1 MRTLSFT
8 LFPRTILA
16 VAIAQTTLTSA
27 AWANDEAAVLNELK
41 VEGRAITE
49 LDQTVT
55 STEIEQRQATN
66 LEELFRGESEV
77 SAGGP
82 VAMGQKL
89 YVRNIGEDSLNI
101 TIDGAE
107 QSGAVFHHSG
117 RISVE
122 PELLKR
128 VEVEAGPASATAG
141 PGALGGSVRFETKD
155 PNDLLSDG
163 ETLGAILKSTYS
175 SNGDSL
181 RNTAT
186 VYGQT
191 ESGKLGGLI
200 HLTDAKRDNVEDG
213 NGQEIE
219 GSESDKQLGF
229 AKITAALTTE
239 LDMSISHERV
249 DEEGDIVYKPEW
261 LAGPRN
267 VPEPTTGERE
277 TTTLNFN
284 FVDADNDLINSR
296 AVIYHTKNTQGRE
309 FRGTN
314 YSGYVETSGL
324 TLENT
329 SFAGD
334 HELTYGINYRNDKSY
349 LNDVDSAPYKFSESG
364 SVNGIYVQDTI
375 LMSDALTLS
384 TGVRYDHYEL
394 DDVNDQ
400 SYSEGGFSPNIG
412 AVYDINSRLSIHANY
427 AKALRGP
434 EIKDAFKLSSSS
446 NSTNLKA
453 ETASNTEV
461 GFNYHNNQLK
471 IGAGL
476 YHSEIKDPIGTPLPW
491 SKVYENLDHGIETDG
506 FYFDVNYQIA
516 RLSAGLHF
524 HTADTTMNGETVTRY
539 VFGSTANSM
548 GDTIALNLDYRF
560 TDNFMAG
567 WSTEYVRDLN
577 NIQLNVGSDEL
588 NIDKPGYT
596 THGLYARWLPMG
608 SDRLTLSLTINNLFD
623 EQYINHASVADYTAN
638 AGWES
643 VSGAPSAGR
652 DVRLSAALKF

>member
-1 MRTLSFT
+1 MRTLSVT
-8 LFPRTILA
+8 LFPKSILA
-16 VAIAQTTLTSA
+16 IAVTQAALVSS
-27 AWANDEAAVLNELK
+27 AWADETLVLKALK

-49 LDQTVT
+49 LDQEVT
-55 STEIEQRQATN
+55 DSEIQQRQATN

-141 PGALGGSVRFETKD
+141 PGALGGSVRFETKN
-155 PNDLLSDG
+155 PNDLLSKG
-163 ETLGAILKSTYS
+163 ETIGAMLKSTYS
-175 SNGDSL
+175 SNGDHF
-181 RNTAT
+181 RNSAT
-186 VYGQT
+186 VYGQV
-191 ESGKLGGLI
+191 ESGKLGALL
-200 HLTDAKRDNVEDG
+200 HLTDAQRDNVKDG

-219 GSESDKQLGF
+219 GSESNKQLGF
-229 AKITAALTTE
+229 AKVTAVLSNE
-239 LDMSISHERV
+239 LDMAISHERV

-261 LAGPRN
+261 AAGPRN

-296 AVIYHTKNTQGRE
+296 AVLYHTKNSQGRD

-314 YSGYVETSGL
+314 YSGYVETLGL

-334 HELTYGINYRNDKSY
+334 HELTYGVNYRDDKSF
-349 LNDVDSAPYKFSESG
+349 LNDVDSEPYRFSESG
-364 SVNGIYVQDTI
+364 SVKGIYLQDTI
-375 LMSDALTLS
+375 LVSDALTLS
-384 TGVRYDHYEL
+384 TGVRYDQYKL
-394 DDVNDQ
+394 DDVNEQ
-400 SYSEGGFSPNIG
+400 SYSEGGFSPNVG
-412 AVYDINSRLSIHANY
+412 AVYDINDRLSLNANY
-427 AKALRGP
+427 AQALRGP
-434 EIKDAFKLSSSS
+434 EIKDSFKLSSAG
-446 NSTNLKA
+446 NATNLEA

-461 GFNYHNNQLK
+461 GFEYHTSQLTV
-471 IGAGL
+471 GAGL
-476 YHSEIKDPIGTPLPW
+476 YHSKIKDPIGTPLPW
-491 SKVYENLDHGIETDG
+491 SKVYENLDHAIETDG
-506 FYFDVNYQIA
+506 FYLDVNYELD

-524 HTADTTMNGETVTRY
+524 HTADTTMDGETVTRY
-539 VFGSTANSM
+539 VFGSTASSM
-548 GDTIALNLDYRF
+548 GDTLTLNLDYRF
-560 TDNFMAG
+560 TDYLIAG
-567 WSTEYVRDLN
+567 WSTEYVHDLN
-577 NIQLNVGSDEL
+577 NIKLNVGGDEL

-596 THGLYARWLPMG
+596 THSLYARWHPMK
-608 SDRLTLSLTINNLFD
+608 SDRLTLALTINNLFD
-623 EQYINHASVADYTAN
+623 EQYISHASVADYTAN
-638 AGWES
+638 AGWEG
-643 VSGAPSAGR
+643 VTGAPSAGR

>member
-1 MRTLSFT
+1 MRTLPIT
-8 LFPRTILA
+8 LFPKSILA
-16 VAIAQTTLTSA
+16 IAVTQAALVSS
-27 AWANDEAAVLNELK
+27 AWADETTVLKALK

-55 STEIEQRQATN
+55 DDEIQQRQATN

-155 PNDLLSDG
+155 PNDLLADG
-163 ETLGAILKSTYS
+163 ETLGVILKSTYS
-175 SNGDSL
+175 SNGDAN
-181 RNTAT
+181 RNSAT

-191 ESGKLGGLI
+191 ESGKLGALLHI
-200 HLTDAKRDNVEDG
+200 ADAKRDNVEDG
-213 NGQEIE
+213 NGHEIE
-219 GSESDKQLGF
+219 GSESNKQLGF
-229 AKITAALTTE
+229 AKITAALSDE

-249 DEEGDIVYKPEW
+249 DEDGDIVYKPEW

-267 VPEPTTGERE
+267 IPEPTTGKRD
-277 TTTLNFN
+277 TTTLNFD
-284 FVDADNDLINSR
+284 FTDADNDLINSR
-296 AVIYHTKNTQGRE
+296 AVLYHTKNSQGRD
-309 FRGTN
+309 FRGVN
-314 YSGYVETSGL
+314 YNGYVETSGL

-334 HELTYGINYRNDKSY
+334 HELTYGVNYRDDKSF
-349 LNDVDSAPYKFSESG
+349 LNDIDSVPFKFSESG
-364 SVNGIYVQDTI
+364 SVKGIYLQDTV
-375 LMSDALTLS
+375 LVSDALTLS
-384 TGVRYDHYEL
+384 AGARYDYYKL
-394 DDVNDQ
+394 DDANGQ
-400 SYSEGGFSPNIG
+400 SFSEGGVSPNFG
-412 AVYDINSRLSIHANY
+412 GVYDINNQLSIHANY
-427 AKALRGP
+427 AQALRGP
-434 EIKDAFKLSSSS
+434 EIKDAFKLSSAGNAES
-446 NSTNLKA
+446 LEA
-453 ETASNTEV
+453 ETASNSEV
-461 GFNYHNNQLK
+461 GFDYHTRQLTV
-471 IGAGL
+471 GAGL
-476 YHSEIKDPIGTPLPW
+476 YHSKINDPIGTPLPW
-491 SKVYENLDHGIETDG
+491 SKVYENLDHAIKTDG
-506 FYFDVNYQIA
+506 FYLDVNYA
-516 RLSAGLHF
+516 LDRLSAGLHF

-539 VFGSTANSM
+539 VFGSTASSM
-548 GDTIALNLDYRF
+548 GDTLTLNLDYRF
-560 TDNFMAG
+560 TDYFIAG
-567 WSTEYVRDLN
+567 WSTEYVHDLN
-577 NIQLNVGSDEL
+577 NIKLNVGGDEL

-596 THGLYARWLPMG
+596 THSLYARWQPMK
-608 SDRLTLSLTINNLFD
+608 SDRLTLALTINNVFD
-623 EQYINHASVADYTAN
+623 EQYISHASVADYTSN
-638 AGWES
+638 TGWEG